1 MKNLAKAFAVLIIG
15 LPLISSAATA
25 AELQAQA
32 QALLQQIAT
41 LQAQLGTQS
50 GGTVTSTGSS
60 VPTTVTSNAYCPQI
74 GRVLK
79 LGSTG
84 DDVSRL
90 QQFLAQDPAIY
101 PEALVSGYYGS
112 LTEAAVKRWQ
122 TKYNIVSSGTADTTG
137 FGVTGPRTA
146 AAISLQCSTST
157 TIGGGVSGGGTP
169 VQGAVGGFLQVSPVV
184 GNAPLSVKVT
194 ATVNTAGSCTGG
206 LYVLSWGDTTLPSYI
221 NVPVGNCNQ
230 VVQNYGHSYI
240 YGGTY
245 VVTLSSGSHNT
256 SATVVVSGAGAPS
269 TGGTGGGTTNTT
281 SQTFQASTTTGGTPL
296 TVTFSGIVTG
306 ANAAWCASGCSNTL
320 DFGDGSTGTVPLP
333 TSQSGSQN
341 YSINHTYSG
350 TGTYTAT
357 LYQGAKGAS
366 SQVGSPIQITVT
378 APTQFPPFALT
389 PNVNGNPLAISI
401 QYDLT
406 GCPVYSLNWGDG
418 TGFNGGGT
426 SCSSASPTYS
436 HVYSAAGSY
445 TITLVRGPQ
454 TDTAAI
460 TISN

>member
-1 MKNLAKAFAVLIIG
+1 MKYLAKTLAVLIIG
-15 LPLISSAATA
+15 LPVISSAATV

-32 QALLQQIAT
+32 QALLEQIAA
-41 LQAQLGTQS
+41 LQAQLGAQT
-50 GGTVTSTGSS
+50 GGSVTSTSS
-60 VPTTVTSNAYCPQI
+60 SAPTTVTSNAYCPQI
-74 GRVLK
+74 GRVLQ

-90 QQFLAQDPAIY
+90 QQFLAQDRSIY
-101 PEALVSGYYGS
+101 PEAIVSGYYGS

-122 TKYNIVSSGTADTTG
+122 TKYNIVSSGTAATTG

-157 TIGGGVSGGGTP
+157 TIGGGAAGGGTP
-169 VQGAVGGFLQVSPVV
+169 VQGAVGGFIQVSPIT

-206 LYVLSWGDTTLPSYI
+206 LYVLSWGDTTVPSYI
-221 NVPVGNCNQ
+221 NVPAGSCNQ
-230 VVQNYGHSYI
+230 VVQNYGHTYI

-245 VVTLSSGSHNT
+245 IITLSSGSHNT
-256 SATVVVSGAGAPS
+256 SATVVVSGAGAS
-269 TGGTGGGTTNTT
+269 TTSGGGSTN
-281 SQTFQASTTTGGTPL
+281 SQQQTFQASTTTGGVPL
-296 TVTFSGIVTG
+296 AVTFSGVVTG

-333 TSQSGSQN
+333 TSQSAAQN
-341 YSINHTYSG
+341 YSISHTYGSV
-350 TGTYTAT
+350 GTYTAT

-366 SQVGSPIQITVT
+366 NKVGSPIQITVSV
-378 APTQFPPFALT
+378 PSQYPPFALT

-401 QYDLT
+401 QYDIT
-406 GCPVYSLNWGDG
+406 GCPTYSLNWGDG
-418 TGFNGGGT
+418 TGFSGGGT
-426 SCSSASPTYS
+426 SCSSTAPTYS
-436 HVYSAAGSY
+436 HIYNAAGSY
-445 TITLVRGPQ
+445 TITLVRGTQ